1 MGEADK
7 RIFSLEKVFIPRNN
21 LFGVLCMHN
30 KFMKKVLRLA
40 VKGWGKVS
48 PNPLVGALV
57 VKDGKIL
64 SQGYHHHFGG
74 PHAEA
79 VALNKLDRSAA
90 RDSTLY
96 VNLEPCVHQGK
107 TPPCVDKIIDY
118 GIGKVVIGM
127 EDPNPLVKHKGIEKL
142 QTAGIKVEL
151 GIREK
156 ECREINEAFIKSV
169 TQHKSFV
176 TLKIAQTLDGKIA
189 QSGGESKWITSEKA
203 RKSVHTMRKAADC
216 ILVGVNTVL
225 QDNCKLTVRRVGGKG
240 GKRVILDTRLRIPLD
255 VNVLSD
261 ANTSDT
267 IIVTTSKAPPNKI
280 DTIRQRGAS
289 VWIVDANQEG
299 LVDIGKLLEKIYEQ
313 GMISVLVEGGKR
325 VFTSFLGERE
335 VDKLVIFIA
344 PRIFGSGIES
354 FGQLNNIISPASF
367 SEIEWNKRG
376 NEMIFKGWL

>member
-7 RIFSLEKVFIPRNN
+7 RIFSLEKVFIPRSN
-21 LFGVLCMHN
+21 LFGVLCMHT

-40 VKGWGKVS
+40 EKGSGRVS

-57 VKDGKIL
+57 VKNGKIL
-64 SQGYHHHFGG
+64 SQGFHHHFGG

-79 VALNKLDRSAA
+79 VALNKLDRSAT

-118 GIGKVVIGM
+118 GIGKVVIGI

-169 TQHKSFV
+169 TKHKPFV

-203 RKSVHTMRKAADC
+203 RQSVHRMRKAADC
-216 ILVGVNTVL
+216 ILVGVNTVIK
-225 QDNCKLTVRRVGGKG
+225 DNCNLTVRMVRGNG
-240 GKRVILDTRLRIPLD
+240 GKRIILDSKLRIPLHAK
-255 VNVLSD
+255 VLTD
-261 ANTSDT
+261 LDRKNT
-267 IIVTTSKAPPNKI
+267 IVVTTTKAPEKKKEE
-280 DTIRQRGAS
+280 IRQKGS
-289 VWIVDANQEG
+289 TVWIVDENEEG
-299 LVDIGKLLEKIYEQ
+299 RVNIEKVLKKIFKNS
-313 GMISVLVEGGKR
+313 MISVLVEGGKE
-325 VFTSFLGERE
+325 VFTSFLKQEE

-354 FGQLNNIISPASF
+354 FGQLEKTLSADSF
-367 SEIEWNKRG
+367 TDIQWQKMGKEI
-376 NEMIFKGWL
+376 IFKGWL